1 MIFQKIIF
9 INVFFNPHGATFG
22 RNLTEF
28 RQKTVYLQ
36 SKETSGGA
44 CLGGAA

>member
-1 MIFQKIIF
+1 MCFLVALRYF
-9 INVFFNPHGATFG
+9 S

-28 RQKTVYLQ
+28 RQKTLYLQ

-44 CLGGAA
+44 C